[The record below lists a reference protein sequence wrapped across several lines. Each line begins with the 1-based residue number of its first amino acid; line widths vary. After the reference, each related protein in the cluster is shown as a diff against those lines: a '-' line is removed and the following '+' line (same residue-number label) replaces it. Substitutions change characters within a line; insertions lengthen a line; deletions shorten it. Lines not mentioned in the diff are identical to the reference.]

1 MYQEYQ
7 ELYFSFPLVL
17 LQVKA
22 VGQPTQIGVVGYA
35 MFPLV
40 LLQVKAV
47 GSCLLE
53 EKKVYNQ
60 EEVIVSIS
68 SPSGEGGGQKYSSR
82 KGETYYLAFPLVLLQ
97 VKAVGFFNITRL
109 RSFKKFPLVL
119 LQVKAVGGINAQSL
133 CIKPCS
139 RFH

>member
-47 GSCLLE
+47 G
-53 EKKVYNQ
+53 KIIKV
-60 EEVIVSIS
+60 EVIEVNGSNVSIS
-68 SPSGEGGGQKYSSR
+68 SPSGEGGGENRNAHSKNS
-82 KGETYYLAFPLVLLQ
+82 LWFPLVLLQ
-97 VKAVGFFNITRL
+97 VKAVGAFPN
-109 RSFKKFPLVL
+109 SF
-119 LQVKAVGGINAQSL
+119 L
-133 CIKPCS
+133 C
-139 RFH
+139 